1 MRMTAL
7 ELADIKEERK
17 QLKQCIEFILEEC
30 RMVLPGIQA
39 LFGFQLIAVF
49 NERFNHIDFA
59 DKTIHLTAIFFTVVA
74 VGLLMGPASYHRLT
88 SPRSLPPELCT
99 VGTRLV
105 CGGMAALMFSIAL
118 DIYLVT
124 EVILDSAAAGI
135 ICGGIAFLFFAS
147 VWFIFPVLS
156 RRQGHLHHHHAGDT
170 TTPLNL

>member
-1 MRMTAL
+1 MPMTAH
-7 ELADIKEERK
+7 ELAETKAENK

-49 NERFNHIDFA
+49 NERFHHLA
-59 DKTIHLTAIFFTVVA
+59 LTDKLVHLAAIFFTVAA
-74 VGLLMGPASYHRLT
+74 VGLLMGPAAYHRVT
-88 SPRSLPPELCT
+88 SPRSMPPELCT

-105 CGGMAALMFSIAL
+105 CGGMAALMVSITL

-124 EVILDSAAAGI
+124 EMILDSISAGI
-135 ICGGIAFLFFAS
+135 ICGGIAFFFFVA
-147 VWFIFPVLS
+147 VWFIFPLLS
-156 RRQGHLHHHHAGDT
+156 RRGNQHHHHDDA

>member
-1 MRMTAL
+1 MQMTAH
-7 ELADIKEERK
+7 ELAEVKAENK

-39 LFGFQLIAVF
+39 LFGFQLISVF
-49 NERFNHIDFA
+49 NERFSHLISA
-59 DKTIHLTAIFFTVVA
+59 DKVTHLAAIFFTVAA

-88 SPRSLPPELCT
+88 SPRSVPPELCT

-105 CGGMAALMFSIAL
+105 CGGMAALMFSITL

-124 EVILDSAAAGI
+124 KIILESATAGI
-135 ICGGIAFLFFAS
+135 ICGGIAFVFFSA

-156 RRQGHLHHHHAGDT
+156 RRGSRQHDHGDSST
-170 TTPLNL
+170 QLNL